1 MKNVSSKSTQWHV
14 GLRAAEQEWQR
25 LTGSIQKYQAC
36 ELCLLCYCLSNALPM
51 GDHLPIGACSSQ
63 YVTVL
68 KSGATLTV
76 LATWQPHAIYIGEGI
91 YCHWSWEIRRPLLT
105 AGGALGRENP
115 GPGKDVPGQGKD
127 VPGPEKNI
135 PGQGNDDPG
144 VVLNLRRR
152 HSMNAWKRWN
162 ESVRTNVT
170 VQMLL
175 EFSCLFSLQY
185 LWVSYCNLF
194 VASIVAVQSHSSS
207 LGERPQKRWERLQIC
222 SRAKS
227 RPWPEWRLRT
237 PVSCYVSEWYWIA
250 FCSANRSP
258 MTSASPLGRQVS
270 SGWIRHCWIIWSFW
284 MVQNP
289 K

>member
-1 MKNVSSKSTQWHV
+1 MTIYWTWWFPVV
-14 GLRAAEQEWQR
+14 RLGWQR
-25 LTGSIQKYQAC
+25 VIPRLTPGQA
-36 ELCLLCYCLSNALPM
+36 SDVP
-51 GDHLPIGACSSQ
+51 S
-63 YVTVL
+63 YV
-68 KSGATLTV
+68 G
-76 LATWQPHAIYIGEGI
+76 HGND
-91 YCHWSWEIRRPLLT
+91 
-105 AGGALGRENP
+105 ALGRENP

-152 HSMNAWKRWN
+152 HSMKSWKRWN

-289 K
+289 KYVSDMTHTTYMLLR

>member
-1 MKNVSSKSTQWHV
+1 
-14 GLRAAEQEWQR
+14 
-25 LTGSIQKYQAC
+25 
-36 ELCLLCYCLSNALPM
+36 
-51 GDHLPIGACSSQ
+51 
-63 YVTVL
+63 
-68 KSGATLTV
+68 
-76 LATWQPHAIYIGEGI
+76 
-91 YCHWSWEIRRPLLT
+91 
-105 AGGALGRENP
+105 
-115 GPGKDVPGQGKD
+115 
-127 VPGPEKNI
+127 
-135 PGQGNDDPG
+135 